1 MSSRILTPNVIG
13 IDAFIADPA
22 AILAQTQG
30 GALAVFANNAPAF
43 YAITQE
49 RLAQLLALEE

>member
-13 IDAFIADPA
+13 IDAFNADPV

-43 YAITQE
+43 YAIT
-49 RLAQLLALEE
+49 